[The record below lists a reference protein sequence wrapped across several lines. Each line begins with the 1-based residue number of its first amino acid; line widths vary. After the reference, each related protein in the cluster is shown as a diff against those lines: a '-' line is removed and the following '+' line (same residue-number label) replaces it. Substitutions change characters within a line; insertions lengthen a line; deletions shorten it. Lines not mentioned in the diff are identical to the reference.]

1 MELSTH
7 QLDDINDVQFNL
19 TAAELDAAID
29 QLSDEQLV
37 VLRHDCAAS
46 VKRQSYIL
54 TRIQGRLAGS

>member
-1 MELSTH
+1 MELTTH
-7 QLDDINDVQFNL
+7 ELDDLCDVQHNL
-19 TAAELDAAID
+19 DASELDGAID